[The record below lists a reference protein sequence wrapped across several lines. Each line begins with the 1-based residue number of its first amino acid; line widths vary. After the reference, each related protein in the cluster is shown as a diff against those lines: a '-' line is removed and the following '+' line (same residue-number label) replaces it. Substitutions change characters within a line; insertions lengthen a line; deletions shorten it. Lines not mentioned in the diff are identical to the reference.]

1 MHLILN
7 FKKFIAKSNQEKISC
22 IYSMKITN
30 MLRIDKSLTEEELLD
45 GCRKGKPSA
54 QRKLYDRLA
63 SKMLGVCIRYIKEK
77 EEAEHVLIGSMVK
90 VFNKLD
96 QFKGDGSFEGWVRR
110 IIVNDCL
117 MYIRKNRNMSLQSDI
132 EEVFNNPNLTVM
144 EDRLNEEDLLKL
156 INELPVGYRTVF
168 NLYAIEG
175 YSHAEIAKQLD
186 ISENTSKSQLS
197 RARKWLQTKLVELEK
212 EIEIKVT
219 NGSTQY

>member
-1 MHLILN
+1 
-7 FKKFIAKSNQEKISC
+7 
-22 IYSMKITN
+22 
-30 MLRIDKSLTEEELLD
+30 MLRINKSLTEEELLE
-45 GCRKGKPSA
+45 GCRKGKPVA

-63 SKMLGVCIRYIKEK
+63 PKMLGVCIRYIKDK
-77 EEAEHVLIGSMVK
+77 EEAEHVLIGSIVK
-90 VFNKLD
+90 VFDKLD

-132 EEVFNNPNLTVM
+132 DEVHDDPNLNVM
-144 EDRLNEEDLLKL
+144 EDQLSEQDLLKL
-156 INELPVGYRTVF
+156 IDELPVGYRTVF

-175 YSHAEIAKQLD
+175 YNHAEIAKQLD

-197 RARKWLQTKLVELEK
+197 RARKWLQNILAELEK
-212 EIEIKVT
+212 EIEKTVT